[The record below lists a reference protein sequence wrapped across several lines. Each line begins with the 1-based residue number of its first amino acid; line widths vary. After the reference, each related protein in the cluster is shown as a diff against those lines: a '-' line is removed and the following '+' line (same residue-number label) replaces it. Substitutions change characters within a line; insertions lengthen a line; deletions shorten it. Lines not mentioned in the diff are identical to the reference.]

1 MPIFTDIEQLR
12 DKIMAFG
19 EQLHEFAQYAPDRGE
34 VLVAGIGEEYQ
45 QLHDAYG
52 QLKKAADESVIW
64 LMRIAKYL
72 EPLTKDQHLSADDLP
87 KANALIDALGRIFD
101 VFENPAETD
110 CVSGKIFHKH
120 IPPDR
125 QSGQRL

>member
-19 EQLHEFAQYAPDRGE
+19 EQLHEFSQYAPDRGE

-52 QLKKAADESVIW
+52 QLKNAADESVIW

-72 EPLTKDQHLSADDLP
+72 EPLTKHQHLSADDLS

-101 VFENPAETD
+101 VFEKSA
-110 CVSGKIFHKH
+110 
-120 IPPDR
+120 
-125 QSGQRL
+125 